1 MKMKKRITWI
11 SSDSP
16 AEEQEEFYK
25 RMQKSQSQAN
35 KKNKNQKNILKNFK
49 YNLVDMCRWR
59 LRCLNN
65 QFASTTFFSAISTHN
80 TQTS

>member
-1 MKMKKRITWI
+1 MKKRITWI

-35 KKNKNQKNILKNFK
+35 KKTKIKKTFSKISNIILWICA
-49 YNLVDMCRWR
+49 VGG
-59 LRCLNN
+59 
-65 QFASTTFFSAISTHN
+65 FAVSIISLLL
-80 TQTS
+80 QLSSQQ